1 MIKWRWGG
9 GRLQSAKN
17 ANCEINIAGNSD
29 SQKEKIWIPSVTI
42 KIREKHNL
50 KSIIWIVEKKKPI
63 VLTLRSTD
71 SRINNKVIDF
81 YNYFTS
87 NGWKERKT
95 IVQTKKV
102 NKKYRNMISFELLS
116 PFLHS
121 FKPVRRILK
130 MMKDERPMTE
140 KEVKCGS
147 VAANAK
153 LKS

>member
-1 MIKWRWGG
+1 M
-9 GRLQSAKN
+9 KN
-17 ANCEINIAGNSD
+17 VNCEINIAGNSD
-29 SQKEKIWIPSVTI
+29 SQKEKIWVPSVTI

-50 KSIIWIVEKKKPI
+50 NSILRIVEKKKPI

-81 YNYFTS
+81 YKYFTS
-87 NGWKERKT
+87 HEWKELKT

-102 NKKYRNMISFELLS
+102 NKKHRNMISFELLS
-116 PFLHS
+116 PFSHS
-121 FKPVRRILK
+121 FKPVRHILK

-153 LKS
+153 LKSENAVTKWV